1 MARRSGARL
10 LAVQLLIVLVVLI
23 FIASGLLVVPT
34 AAKSGSAGSSGN
46 LHISADNFADK
57 AVGSPTIHRTGIVS
71 MHGRATGGD

>member
-34 AAKSGSAGSSGN
+34 AAKSGSVGSSGN
-46 LHISADNFADK
+46 LMPINLADNAI
-57 AVGSPTIHRTGIVS
+57 GSPTIHRTVVTT
-71 MHGRATGGD
+71 HGDGGFG